1 MASSTSSVPLVSM
14 VLTTRDRPQFLQVA
28 LACYQHQTYSRREL
42 IVIDDGDQFPADE
55 LSVEAVGG
63 RLIRMP
69 TGTPLGTKLNCG
81 LEEAQGWL
89 CQKMDD
95 DDWYGSCFLE
105 TMVSAFMQSRL
116 KLCRPAI
123 AFLFSFLFFE
133 VARWEVRRSVGNNVP
148 GATLMFA
155 REDWEKRPFRALRQD
170 EDIWFVLDQQR
181 QGLVALPVLAL
192 EHFMAVRHG
201 GAAQDRGHTWT
212 HQLNGGT
219 LENYLEQRPLYH
231 RHPEDLL
238 PAWAL
243 EFYRRLHNE
252 MIAPRESS

>member
-1 MASSTSSVPLVSM
+1 M